1 MDKFQLGFGIMTILI
16 FVLIILLFCF
26 IIIKLYIQK
35 AKKHQQE
42 IYQKNINFQKTIN
55 ATILETQEQLLRSI
69 SDDLHD
75 DAGQQLT
82 VINFQLENLKL
93 DFPANNLN
101 SVSDSVT
108 KLSQTIRQISHSL
121 SSNWLD
127 KNGLF
132 GAIESEINRIQKNRT
147 IQISFVNQSIENQK
161 LSNDVQIVLY
171 RIFQEIINN
180 ILKHAKASEIEILIK
195 SDSNFEMQIKDNGI
209 GFDSGETIT
218 NLNSLGLQNLVKR
231 AEIIDY
237 SIQFI
242 SEINQGCTVVVSEN

>member
-1 MDKFQLGFGIMTILI
+1 MNKTGVAIAII
-16 FVLIILLFCF
+16 FIIVTVVFLLVL

-55 ATILETQEQLLRSI
+55 TTILETQEQLLKSV

-93 DFPANNLN
+93 DFPDNNLN
-101 SVSDSVT
+101 SVSESVT

-121 SSNWLD
+121 NSNWLD
-127 KNGLF
+127 KNGLLV
-132 GAIESEINRIQKNRT
+132 AIESELNRIKKNKN
-147 IQISFVNQSIENQK
+147 IQISYHIEDSDNYFFT
-161 LSNDVQIVLY
+161 NEEQIVVY

-180 ILKHAKASEIEILIK
+180 ILKHAKASKIEVTMKCNPKFELILL
-195 SDSNFEMQIKDNGI
+195 DNGV
-209 GFDSGETIT
+209 GFDYQSAIS
-218 NLNSLGLQNLVKR
+218 NSQSIGIQNIQQR
-231 AEIIDY
+231 AQIINY
-237 SIQFI
+237 SIQFLSDLNKGTKVI
-242 SEINQGCTVVVSEN
+242 VSQN